1 MLVETWR
8 RDGLLGCARKLRAA
22 LWVQVVPRVR
32 GGRTVSSVAAYFD
45 LVTDE
50 GRLFYGDSFHLGY
63 FVQGDEDLQAA
74 LDAHTDLVADLAR
87 IAPGA
92 RVLDLGCGIGEP
104 ALRIASLRECE
115 VIALNVSREQVRQG
129 RELIAARQMSR
140 RVQIRLGNALALPF
154 ADATFDAVVCLEVGG
169 DVCTTASAKRRLVA
183 EVRRVLR
190 RGGHV
195 GFTDLAFTRAPSA
208 SEDRILRAV
217 LHHAGGELVTNWSE
231 LFRGGGFDLVECH
244 DIIEATHTTWRRA
257 LDVYETRAA
266 EVEARYGRRT
276 ASRLRAHIAQI
287 PDILA
292 RYGTYP
298 AFSAR
303 KP

>member
-1 MLVETWR
+1 M
-8 RDGLLGCARKLRAA
+8 
-22 LWVQVVPRVR
+22 
-32 GGRTVSSVAAYFD
+32 SSVAAYFD

-63 FVQGDEDLQAA
+63 FVRGDEDLQAA

-104 ALRIASLRECE
+104 AVRIASLRECE

-129 RELIAARQMSR
+129 RELIAARQMSG
-140 RVQIRLGNALALPF
+140 RVQIRQGNALALPF
-154 ADATFDAVVCLEVGG
+154 ADASFDAVVCLEGG
-169 DVCTTASAKRRLVA
+169 DICTTASAKRRLVA
-183 EVRRVLR
+183 EVGRVLR

-208 SEDRILRAV
+208 SEDRIPRAI
-217 LHHAGGELVTNWSE
+217 LHHAGGELVTDWSE
-231 LFRGGGFDLVECH
+231 LFRGGGFELVECR
-244 DIIEATHTTWRRA
+244 DIIEETQPTWRRA

-276 ASRLRAHIAQI
+276 AARLRAQIAQI
-287 PDILA
+287 PAILA